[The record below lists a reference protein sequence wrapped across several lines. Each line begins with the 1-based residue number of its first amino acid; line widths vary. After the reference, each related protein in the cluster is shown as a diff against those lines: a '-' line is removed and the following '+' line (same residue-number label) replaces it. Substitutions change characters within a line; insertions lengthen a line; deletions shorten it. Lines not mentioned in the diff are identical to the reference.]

1 MKILF
6 VCTGNSY
13 RSPVAEALLKKVRG
27 DLEVESAGTNPAG
40 MIASNAKKFLEKENA
55 LKNLKGTPEGIDQK
69 NLEEYDLIIA
79 MKQNHKNEILRR
91 YPQMEGRIQVWNI
104 DDPIYLPYGSDKEV
118 FEEIKRKVLELAES
132 IKNEKSTRHT
142 CFSVSAASLS

>member
-13 RSPVAEALLKKVRG
+13 RSPVAETLLKKVRG
-27 DLEVESAGTNPAG
+27 DLEVESVGTDPAG

-55 LKNLKGTPEGIDQK
+55 LKNLKGAPEGIDQK

-91 YPQMEGRIQVWNI
+91 YPQMEDRIQVWEI

-118 FEEIKRKVLELAES
+118 FEEIKRKVL
-132 IKNEKSTRHT
+132 N
-142 CFSVSAASLS
+142 

>member
-27 DLEVESAGTNPAG
+27 DLEVKSAGTHPAG
-40 MIASNAKKFLEKENA
+40 MIAPNAKKFLEKENA
-55 LKNLKGTPEGIDQK
+55 LKNLKGAPEEINQK
-69 NLEEYDLIIA
+69 NLGEYDLIIA

-91 YPQMEGRIQVWNI
+91 YPQMEDRIQVWNI
-104 DDPIYLPYGSDKEV
+104 NDPIYLPYGSDKEV
-118 FEEIKRKVLELAES
+118 FEEIKRKILELAES
-132 IKNEKSTRHT
+132 IKR
-142 CFSVSAASLS
+142 

>member
-27 DLEVESAGTNPAG
+27 DLEVESAGTHPAG

-55 LKNLKGTPEGIDQK
+55 LKNLKELPEGIDQK
-69 NLEEYDLIIA
+69 NLDEYDLIIA

-91 YPQMEGRIQVWNI
+91 YPQIEDKIRVWNI

-132 IKNEKSTRHT
+132 VKG
-142 CFSVSAASLS
+142 

>member
-27 DLEVESAGTNPAG
+27 NLEVESAGTQPAG
-40 MIASNAKKFLEKENA
+40 MIAPNARKFLERESA
-55 LKNLKGTPEGIDQK
+55 LEKLKRTPEGLNQK
-69 NLEEYDLIIA
+69 NLEEYDLIVA

-91 YPQMEGRIQVWNI
+91 YPQMGDRIEVWNV
-104 DDPIYLPYGSDKEV
+104 DDPIYLPHGSDEDV
-118 FEEIKRKVLELAES
+118 FEEIKRKVIELAES
-132 IKNEKSTRHT
+132 
-142 CFSVSAASLS
+142 VSK

>member
-6 VCTGNSY
+6 VCTGNSF
-13 RSPVAEALLKKVRG
+13 RSPVAEALLKKFRG
-27 DLEVESAGTNPAG
+27 DLEVESAGTQTAG

-55 LKNLKGTPEGIDQK
+55 LKNLKGVPEGIDQK

-79 MKQNHKNEILRR
+79 MKQNHKNEIIRR
-91 YPQMEGRIQVWNI
+91 YPQMEDRIQVWNI
-104 DDPIYLPYGSDKEV
+104 DDPINLPSGSDKEV

-132 IKNEKSTRHT
+132 VKR
-142 CFSVSAASLS
+142 

>member
-6 VCTGNSY
+6 VCTGNSF

-27 DLEVESAGTNPAG
+27 DLEVESAGTQSAG
-40 MIASNAKKFLEKENA
+40 MVASNAKKFLEKENA
-55 LKNLKGTPEGIDQK
+55 LKNLKEAPEGIDQK
-69 NLEEYDLIIA
+69 DLEEYDLIIA

-91 YPQMEGRIQVWNI
+91 YPQMEDRIQVWNI
-104 DDPIYLPYGSDKEV
+104 DDPIHLPYGSDKEV

-132 IKNEKSTRHT
+132 IKR
-142 CFSVSAASLS
+142 

>member
-27 DLEVESAGTNPAG
+27 DLEIESTGTYPAG
-40 MIASNAKKFLEKENA
+40 VIASNANKFLKKENA
-55 LKNLKGTPEGIDQK
+55 LKNLKGAPEGIDQK

-91 YPQMEGRIQVWNI
+91 HPQIEDKIQVWDIN
-104 DDPIYLPYGSDKEV
+104 DPIYLPYGSDKEV

-132 IKNEKSTRHT
+132 IKR
-142 CFSVSAASLS
+142 

>member
-13 RSPVAEALLKKVRG
+13 RSPIAEALLKKVRG
-27 DLEVESAGTNPAG
+27 DLEVESAGTHPAG
-40 MIASNAKKFLEKENA
+40 MIASNSKKFLEKENA
-55 LKNLKGTPEGIDQK
+55 SKNLKGAPEGIERK

-91 YPQMEGRIQVWNI
+91 YPQMEDRIQVWNI
-104 DDPIYLPYGSDKEV
+104 NDPIYLSYGSDKEV
-118 FEEIKRKVLELAES
+118 FEEIKRKVSELVES
-132 IKNEKSTRHT
+132 IKR
-142 CFSVSAASLS
+142 

>member
-1 MKILF
+1 VPKVAKSEMKILF

-27 DLEVESAGTNPAG
+27 DLEVESAGTHPAG
-40 MIASNAKKFLEKENA
+40 MIASNAKRFLEKENA
-55 LKNLKGTPEGIDQK
+55 LKNLKGAPEGIDQK

-91 YPQMEGRIQVWNI
+91 YPQMEDRLQVWNI
-104 DDPIYLPYGSDKEV
+104 DDPIYLPYGSDKKV
-118 FEEIKRKVLELAES
+118 FEEIKSRVL
-132 IKNEKSTRHT
+132 H
-142 CFSVSAASLS
+142 FSRTIPEER

>member
-1 MKILF
+1 MKIFF

-27 DLEVESAGTNPAG
+27 DLEIESTGTYPAG
-40 MIASNAKKFLEKENA
+40 VIASNANKFLKKENA
-55 LKNLKGTPEGIDQK
+55 LKNLKGAPEGIDQK
-69 NLEEYDLIIA
+69 NLEECDLIIA

-91 YPQMEGRIQVWNI
+91 HPQIEDKIQVWNVN
-104 DDPIYLPYGSDKEV
+104 DPIYLPYGSDKEV

-132 IKNEKSTRHT
+132 IKR
-142 CFSVSAASLS
+142 

>member
-1 MKILF
+1 MMSMKILF

-13 RSPVAEALLKKVRG
+13 RSPIAEALLKKVRG
-27 DLEVESAGTNPAG
+27 DLEVESAGTHPAG

-55 LKNLKGTPEGIDQK
+55 LKNLKGAPEGIDQK
-69 NLEEYDLIIA
+69 NLEKYDLIIA

-91 YPQMEGRIQVWNI
+91 YPQMEDRIQVWNI

-118 FEEIKRKVLELAES
+118 FEEIKRKVSELAES
-132 IKNEKSTRHT
+132 IK
-142 CFSVSAASLS
+142 

>member
-13 RSPVAEALLKKVRG
+13 RSPVAEALLKKVRE
-27 DLEVESAGTNPAG
+27 DLEVESAGTHPAD
-40 MIASNAKKFLEKENA
+40 MIASNAKKFLKKENA
-55 LKNLKGTPEGIDQK
+55 LKNLKGAPEGIDQK
-69 NLEEYDLIIA
+69 NLEEYNLIIA
-79 MKQNHKNEILRR
+79 MKQNHKNELLRR
-91 YPQMEGRIQVWNI
+91 YPQIEDKIQVWDI

-132 IKNEKSTRHT
+132 IKR
-142 CFSVSAASLS
+142 

>member
-27 DLEVESAGTNPAG
+27 NLEVESAGTQPAG
-40 MIASNAKKFLEKENA
+40 MIAPNARKFLERESA
-55 LKNLKGTPEGIDQK
+55 LEKLKRTPEGLDQK
-69 NLEEYDLIIA
+69 NLEEYDLIVA

-91 YPQMEGRIQVWNI
+91 YPQMGDRIEVWNV
-104 DDPIYLPYGSDKEV
+104 DDPIYLPHGSDEDV
-118 FEEIKRKVLELAES
+118 FEEIKRKVIELAES
-132 IKNEKSTRHT
+132 
-142 CFSVSAASLS
+142 VSK

>member
-27 DLEVESAGTNPAG
+27 NLEVESAGTQPAG
-40 MIASNAKKFLEKENA
+40 MIAPNAKKFLERENA
-55 LKNLKGTPEGIDQK
+55 LEKLKRTPEGIDQK
-69 NLEEYDLIIA
+69 SLEEYDLIVA

-91 YPQMEGRIQVWNI
+91 YPQMEDRIEVWNI
-104 DDPIYLPYGSDKEV
+104 DDPIYLPYGYDEEV
-118 FEEIKRKVLELAES
+118 FEEIKRKVMELAES
-132 IKNEKSTRHT
+132 IPK
-142 CFSVSAASLS
+142 